1 MKVKV
6 CGITRSEDLLRC
18 ESSGAEL
25 VGFISIERS
34 KRRINLKEIKEL
46 VLEMKN
52 KRRAV
57 LVLEPENVEEV
68 VMKMKKT
75 GIRNVQ
81 LHSLSASEI
90 KYLRWIEGFNRNPFE
105 QRIKIIRALGLSE
118 DSTELVDG
126 EIKLTDEKIREIE
139 SFALICDAITFDY
152 QIKGK
157 SGGTGKQIP
166 LEIVLMAV
174 KIAKTANHNIEI
186 ILAGGINSEI
196 IKNEKD
202 ILEKIFDYMDV
213 NSGVED
219 APGIKNSE
227 KIDEL
232 LKISAQ

>member
-18 ESSGAEL
+18 ESSGADL

-34 KRRINLKEIKEL
+34 KRRIKLKEIKEL
-46 VLEMKN
+46 VSEMKN
-52 KRRAV
+52 KRKAV
-57 LVLEPENVEEV
+57 LVLEPKNIEEV

-118 DSTELVDG
+118 DSTELIDG
-126 EIKLTDEKIREIE
+126 EIRLSDEKIHEIE
-139 SFALICDAITFDY
+139 SFSLICDAIIFDY
-152 QIKGK
+152 QIQGK

-166 LEIVLMAV
+166 LEIALKAV
-174 KIAKTANHNIEI
+174 KTAKNANNNVEI
-186 ILAGGINSEI
+186 ILAGGITLEI
-196 IKNEKD
+196 IRNEKD

-227 KIDEL
+227 KLDEL
-232 LKISAQ
+232 LKITAQ